1 MIAAAGT
8 VRLVAGERADLAMNA
23 IPDLRLAAGDV

>member
-8 VRLVAGERADLAMNA
+8 ERLRAGERASLDMNA
-23 IPDLRLAAGDV
+23 IADLRLAA